1 MKTIKTPVVIL
12 LLLLTHFSFSQ
23 PLGYYNGTEGL
34 AGENLKKALHDII
47 KGHVDFSY
55 NQSRYIINYTDA
67 DTANPENVILFY
79 LQESRDADL
88 YGTGGDNINREH
100 VWAKSH
106 GNFADIR
113 PMDSDAHN
121 LRPADASVN
130 EDRSNKDFDNVQ
142 PNGTQHPEATGCWYT
157 SSAWEPGP
165 ATKGQVARILFYMAT
180 RYEGGDPE
188 IDLELIDAYS
198 SYSLPQ
204 HGKLSTLIE
213 WNNQYPPSNFE
224 RRRNERLFQ
233 IQQNRNPFVDNPD
246 FANLIWNTKQPAL
259 INISE
264 LKMTPEKPVP
274 GETVAIS
281 LKINSETA
289 PDSVLFFWGNSFDSE
304 QNRQNLILNSEVYS
318 NEISFVNVLPGETTF
333 FLVKAF
339 AGNDSSLTRGSY
351 IFPENI
357 SQEQITPVQ
366 TVQGTGLESPMI
378 GQQVTVT
385 GRVTGN
391 FDNTLYIRDNSTGR
405 GGICIFNSLKTGNVG
420 DSVVVRGKVAEYST
434 LTELTEIDYFYN
446 FGNNKTVDPIEI
458 STSQINEDYEGMLVK
473 IEGVTF
479 NEGGTTIQDENSTYL
494 FSDGSGQGVLFSSW
508 NSRLVGEKLPGG
520 KVTVTGILSQYQG
533 TYQLLARDISD
544 FGVKT
549 AAPLLPAEENQIV
562 LYPNPAGAQLFL
574 SSSKEIKSI
583 AVYSASGQKMTSES
597 GQISQI
603 DVSAFAPGLYIITIE
618 THGGDG
624 LVSKKF
630 SKR

>member
-1 MKTIKTPVVIL
+1 MKTIKTSVVIL

-88 YGTGGDNINREH
+88 YGTGGDYINREH

-106 GNFADIR
+106 GNFVDIR

-130 EDRSNKDFDNVQ
+130 EDRGNKDFDNIQ
-142 PNGTQHPEATGCWYT
+142 PSGAQHPEATGCWYT

-198 SYSLPQ
+198 SYPLPQ

-213 WNNQYPPSNFE
+213 WNNQYPPSDFE

-246 FANLIWNTKQPAL
+246 FANLIWNTKQPASIL
-259 INISE
+259 FSE

-274 GETVAIS
+274 GETVTVS
-281 LKINSETA
+281 LKISSETA
-289 PDSVLFFWGNSFDSE
+289 PDSVLFFWGDSFDSK
-304 QNRQNLILNSEVYS
+304 QNRENLILSSDTYS
-318 NEISFVNVLPGETTF
+318 GEISFVNVLPGETVF

-339 AGNDSSLTRGSY
+339 AGNDSLLTRGSY

-378 GQQVTVT
+378 GQQVTIT

-391 FDNTLYIRDNSTGR
+391 FDNTLYIQDNSTGR

-420 DSVVVRGKVAEYST
+420 DSVVVRGKVVEYST
-434 LTELTEIDYFYN
+434 LTELTDIGYFYN
-446 FGNNKTVDPIEI
+446 FGNNKTVEPVEI
-458 STSQINEDYEGMLVK
+458 NTSQINEDYEGMLVK
-473 IEGVTF
+473 IPGVTF
-479 NEGGTTIQDENSTYL
+479 NEGGTTIQDANTTYS
-494 FSDGSGQGVLFSSW
+494 FSDGSGQSVLFSSW
-508 NSRLVGEKLPGG
+508 NSRLVGKKLPGG

-549 AAPLLPAEENQIV
+549 TAPLLPADDARIV
-562 LYPNPAGAQLFL
+562 LYPNPAGDQLFL

-583 AVYSASGQKMTSES
+583 IVYSASGQKMISES
-597 GQISQI
+597 RKISQI

-618 THGGDG
+618 TRGDG
-624 LVSKKF
+624 FVSKKF